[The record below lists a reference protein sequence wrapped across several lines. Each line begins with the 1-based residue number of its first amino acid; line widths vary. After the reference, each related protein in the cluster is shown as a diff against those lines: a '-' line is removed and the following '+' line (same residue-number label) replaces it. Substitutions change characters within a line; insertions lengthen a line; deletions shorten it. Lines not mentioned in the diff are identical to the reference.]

1 MNETALIVLFSFLF
15 FPETIMDSLAMFG
28 ALNSFPLFVAYIAM
42 ATATR
47 PITRLVGPY
56 ELRVPLIIHNA
67 VCCLLSM
74 AVVVL
79 GGIGLALTDS
89 VLKIQPGN
97 SLVVLSLQLY
107 WISKIVELLD
117 TVFMLLRHRKRQ
129 ITFLHVFHHSS
140 MLLLS
145 DYSYFLSTWPPI
157 AIVGVLNSFVHI
169 VMYGYYAMTAWHPM
183 EAYTWKKCITQLQMI
198 QFLIGIVI
206 GTYGYLTLGYCV
218 YSIVYPM
225 SMFALFSNY
234 YYHAYINPKPKK
246 TMQKKE

>member
-1 MNETALIVLFSFLF
+1 
-15 FPETIMDSLAMFG
+15 MDSLHMFG

-47 PITRLVGPY
+47 PITRLIGPY

-67 VCCLLSM
+67 VCCLLSA

-79 GGIGLALTDS
+79 GGIGLALSDS
-89 VLKIQPGN
+89 ILEIQPGN
-97 SLVVLSLQLY
+97 SFIVLSLQLY

-129 ITFLHVFHHSS
+129 VTFLHVFHHSS

-169 VMYGYYAMTAWHPM
+169 VMYGYYAMTAWQPM
-183 EAYTWKKCITQLQMI
+183 EAYTWKKRITQLQMI
-198 QFLIGIVI
+198 QFLIGIVLSVN
-206 GTYGYLTLGYCV
+206 GYLSLGYCL
-218 YSIVYPM
+218 YSILYPV
-225 SMFALFSNY
+225 SMFLLFSNY
-234 YYHAYINPKPKK
+234 YYHAYFNPKPKK
-246 TMQKKE
+246 AVKEPKKAD